1 MIASAPLPPR
11 VVVYEGTGA
20 VPLAT
25 ADRAGLFAAL
35 LDRGYAVTRAGRGT
49 ADLQAGGALI
59 VIGRFPAGAPDVE
72 HAGGRCDLAIRDV
85 SGLSL
90 PEIVAVVES
99 VRGTRP
105 MNRPPEAAATAQG
118 PVANTA
124 ETWKPW
130 FPVIDTARC
139 TNCMQCLSFCLFD
152 VYGVA
157 ADQTLRVE
165 NPANCKV
172 NCPACSRV
180 CPEVAIMFPKYHA
193 GPIDGGPVA
202 EADVHREKMKVDI
215 SALLGGDIYAK
226 LRERSADAKARFSKE
241 RSADQALA
249 ERRRCLTKLADAAQ
263 IPREVLDALPSPE
276 EIQRRVEAAAARA
289 ALAGAA
295 AGVHTGA
302 AAGVH
307 TGAAAGAAAGVHVGA
322 AASDGS
328 T

>member
-1 MIASAPLPPR
+1 MIAEALLPPR
-11 VVVYEGTGA
+11 VIVYEGAGA
-20 VPLAT
+20 SPLPT
-25 ADRAGLFAAL
+25 SDRAGLFAAL
-35 LDRGYAVTRAGRGT
+35 LDRGYAVTRAGAGT
-49 ADLQAGGALI
+49 ASLMAGGAMI
-59 VIGRFPAGAPDVE
+59 VIGCFPDGPPAVGDAS
-72 HAGGRCDLAIRDV
+72 GRWEVAVRDV
-85 SGLSL
+85 TGLSIAETL
-90 PEIVAVVES
+90 AAVEAA
-99 VRGTRP
+99 RGERR
-105 MNRPPEAAATAQG
+105 MNRPPEASAVANG

-124 ETWKPW
+124 DTWKPW
-130 FPVIDTARC
+130 FPVIDTVRC

-157 ADQTLRVE
+157 ADHTLRVE

-193 GPIDGGPVA
+193 GPIDGSPVA
-202 EADVHREKMKVDI
+202 ESDVHREKMKVDI

-289 ALAGAA
+289 AAAKEAVSGGNAGAA
-295 AGVHTGA
+295 AG
-302 AAGVH
+302 
-307 TGAAAGAAAGVHVGA
+307 
-322 AASDGS
+322 ASGS
-328 T
+328 A

>member
-1 MIASAPLPPR
+1 MIATALLPPR
-11 VVVYEGTGA
+11 VVVYEGAGA
-20 VPLAT
+20 TPLPSG
-25 ADRAGLFAAL
+25 DRAGIFASL
-35 LDRGYAVTRAGRGT
+35 LDRGYAVTRAGTGA
-49 ADLQAGGALI
+49 ADQLAGGAMI
-59 VIGRFPAGAPDVE
+59 VIGCFPEGPPAVADASGQCEVAV
-72 HAGGRCDLAIRDV
+72 RDV
-85 SGLSL
+85 TGLSVG
-90 PEIVAVVES
+90 ETIAVVEEA
-99 VRGTRP
+99 RGTRR
-105 MNRPPEAAATAQG
+105 MNRPPDAAAAANG
-118 PVANTA
+118 PVANTVD
-124 ETWKPW
+124 TWKPW

-157 ADQTLRVE
+157 GDQTLRVE
-165 NPANCKV
+165 NPSNCKV

-202 EADVHREKMKVDI
+202 DADVHREKMKVDI

-226 LRERSADAKARFSKE
+226 LRERSADAKSRFSKE

-289 ALAGAA
+289 AAA
-295 AGVHTGA
+295 K
-302 AAGVH
+302 
-307 TGAAAGAAAGVHVGA
+307 A
-322 AASDGS
+322 AASGGS
-328 T
+328 A